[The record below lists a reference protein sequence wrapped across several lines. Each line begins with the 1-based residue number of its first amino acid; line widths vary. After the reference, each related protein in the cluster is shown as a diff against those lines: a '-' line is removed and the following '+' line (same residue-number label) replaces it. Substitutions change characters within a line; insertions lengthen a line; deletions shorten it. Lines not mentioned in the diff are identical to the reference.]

1 MATFLDV
8 TALESFSIIF
18 VFLLV
23 WVGSYA
29 ILLYT
34 KVLGQNQF
42 VSIIISLVI
51 AFLTIISPLATLIV
65 KSILPFVAV
74 ALLLII
80 VVSSASGMLGK
91 FDADALPGLK
101 GILIV
106 ILVYSTDINPARA
119 NKATLNTIRAL
130 YNGQKA
136 DDLYSKMMSI
146 PSPHVDD
153 IRNDYARAANTV
165 MMELLNKNQPQQAM
179 DFFQPG
185 YDELKK
191 NRILHPMDIRVHLQ
205 QAQMAQL
212 GAQIK
217 QDYSLLAEA
226 ESDLE
231 EALKE
236 SPKRQQVQFM
246 LASIKLQLN
255 KPAEAIKIS
264 EDALN
269 NDPKVGESWWRLAMA
284 YGYSGDKQKALE
296 IIDEGKKTGLTFSD
310 PQAVNFINSL
320 SAK

>member
-106 ILVYSTDINPARA
+106 ILVIALVVGSLAIIRQNIDVPERGEDFGKVSTVIFHPNFLGMILILLIAVF
-119 NKATLNTIRAL
+119 TIA
-130 YNGQKA
+130 
-136 DDLYSKMMSI
+136 
-146 PSPHVDD
+146 
-153 IRNDYARAANTV
+153 
-165 MMELLNKNQPQQAM
+165 
-179 DFFQPG
+179 
-185 YDELKK
+185 
-191 NRILHPMDIRVHLQ
+191 
-205 QAQMAQL
+205 
-212 GAQIK
+212 
-217 QDYSLLAEA
+217 LLA
-226 ESDLE
+226 S
-231 EALKE
+231 
-236 SPKRQQVQFM
+236 
-246 LASIKLQLN
+246 
-255 KPAEAIKIS
+255 
-264 EDALN
+264 
-269 NDPKVGESWWRLAMA
+269 
-284 YGYSGDKQKALE
+284 KQ
-296 IIDEGKKTGLTFSD
+296 T
-310 PQAVNFINSL
+310 
-320 SAK
+320 